1 MIEFAGERKSMKKVV
16 VAIFGGIVL
25 LAGGAVAQT
34 AQRTIYAEGAH
45 KGSTRVVEDKFQVN
59 LTLDDVSYR
68 QRIRDSAGAE
78 HYELTLRPKILEG
91 DNEVTEWQA
100 SLRDLRH
107 SFYGNVLQ
115 FEQEESDQPRDN
127 LYRLNPS
134 QFAPVPPRARRV
146 FKIEGFYVVLQVKDF
161 HFTPLDSPYLDSMT
175 VQVELSNSDPR
186 GAK

>member
-1 MIEFAGERKSMKKVV
+1 MKKIAAAVL
-16 VAIFGGIVL
+16 GGIVL
-25 LAGGAVAQT
+25 FAGGAAAQSPQAT
-34 AQRTIYAEGAH
+34 VQPTIYAECVH
-45 KGSTRVVEDKFQVN
+45 KGSTRVVEDKFQIN
-59 LTLDDVSYR
+59 LTLDDVTYR
-68 QRIRDSAGAE
+68 QRIRDAAGTE

-91 DNEVTEWQA
+91 DNRVTEWQG

-107 SFYGNVLQ
+107 SYYGNLLQ

-134 QFAPVPPRARRV
+134 QFALVPARAKRV
-146 FKIEGFYVVLQVKDF
+146 FRVEGFYVVLQVKDF

-186 GAK
+186 SAAK